1 MTPNDATEIARL
13 VDALLEALGH
23 PEAQRDAELRS
34 TPQRVAAL
42 LMERFAPEGPLPE
55 LGVIPTQGDGVI
67 EVRGIPFHSMCAHH
81 MVPFFGQVDI
91 AYAPAGRLTGF
102 GAFERLVQAA
112 ALGPQLQER
121 MAARI
126 ADTIDEQLAP
136 VGVIVRIRARQ
147 MCMELAGH
155 GHASDTRVLVG
166 RGAWQAA
173 PAEHSAAIFGA
184 GEA

>member
-1 MTPNDATEIARL
+1 MAAIDTTEVARL

-23 PEAQRDAELRS
+23 DEAGRDPELRA
-34 TPQRVAAL
+34 TPQRVATL
-42 LMERFAPEGPLPE
+42 LRERFAPEGPLPE
-55 LGVIPTQGDGVI
+55 LGAIPTQGSGVV

-81 MVPFFGQVDI
+81 MVPFFGHVDI

-102 GAFERLVQAA
+102 GAFERLVEAA

-121 MAARI
+121 MASRI
-126 ADTIDEQLAP
+126 ADAIHEQLAP
-136 VGVIVRIRARQ
+136 IGVIVRIRARQ

-166 RGAWQAA
+166 RGEWQAA

-184 GEA
+184 GGA